1 MDQWLINSETVHH
14 GLNDV
19 HNSHILGPTFVQ
31 MYFCILTAKQFVS
44 FVYGVKIHALYLP
57 KIFLRLTDWTQSSLP
72 SHQCP
77 PHKTQRRLISKQ
89 VFFKSCSLSF
99 LSMTIIVSLMCKIS
113 GDVIDRLGW
122 FFLGGERSIHIGP
135 TWKWLEIWHP
145 PPGEGFLGQT
155 GRIVIFCWKIEPVCL
170 IVSTKTHQKYLSRNE
185 FLKGRNAPSLPSHT
199 VTVSQPW
206 PVVMDTCC
214 KQLPSS

>member
-122 FFLGGERSIHIGP
+122 FFFGGGEVNPYWTYMKVIGNLASS
-135 TWKWLEIWHP
+135 TRGRV
-145 PPGEGFLGQT
+145 PGTNWEDRNFL
-155 GRIVIFCWKIEPVCL
+155 
-170 IVSTKTHQKYLSRNE
+170 
-185 FLKGRNAPSLPSHT
+185 LKNRTSLPHSFHQNT
-199 VTVSQPW
+199 PEIF
-206 PVVMDTCC
+206 
-214 KQLPSS
+214 K